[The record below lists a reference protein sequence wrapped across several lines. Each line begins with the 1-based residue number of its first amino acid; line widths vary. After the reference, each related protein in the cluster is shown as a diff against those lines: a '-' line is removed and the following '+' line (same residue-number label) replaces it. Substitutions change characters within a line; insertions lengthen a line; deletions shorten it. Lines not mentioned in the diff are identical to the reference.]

1 MNILFLCNK
10 SPYPPKEGGPIAMNV
25 NIKGLTE
32 AGHKVKVVALN
43 TNKYFVNPDEIPE
56 KYKKETGIE
65 FVYVDLSIKPLDA
78 FFNLFSDKSYH
89 VERFVSDDVNKK
101 LIQILKENRF
111 DIVQLEMLYMAP
123 YLETI
128 RRHSDAKIILRAHN
142 IEYLIWERI
151 TSVTKNPL
159 KKQYLGTLTRKL
171 RNYELSVMDKF
182 DGIATITAKD
192 AEFFR
197 KAGCRIPL
205 TDIPFGIDINNYK
218 PEYTAKDEV
227 SLFHLGSMNWMPNEE
242 GVRWFLDN
250 AWPEI
255 HKANPNLKFYLAG
268 RMMPGWLI
276 NLKIN
281 NVEVVGEVDDA
292 TKFINEKGIMI
303 VPLLSG
309 SGIRI
314 KIIEGM
320 ALGKTIISTTIGAE
334 GINYK
339 KGRDILIADTPEEF
353 HKAVSQCIN
362 DKDYCSSIGRN
373 ARKLIENDHNIKKI
387 IDKLIRFYNKVIE
400 K

>member
-25 NIKGLTE
+25 NIGGLIK
-32 AGHKVKVVALN
+32 AGHSVKVIALN
-43 TNKYFVNPDEIPE
+43 TNKYFIDPKEIPE
-56 KYKKETGIE
+56 KYKSETDIK
-65 FVYVDLSIKPLDA
+65 FVYTDLSIKPVEALA
-78 FFNLFSDKSYH
+78 NLFSSKSYH
-89 VERFVSDDVNKK
+89 VERFVSDNVNKK
-101 LIQILKENRF
+101 LIQILKDNSF

-123 YLETI
+123 YIETI
-128 RRHSDAKIILRAHN
+128 KQHSNARVILRAHN
-142 IEYLIWERI
+142 IEHLIWERI

-159 KKQYLGTLTRKL
+159 KKWYIGNLTKKL
-171 RNYELSVMDKF
+171 KNYELSVMDKF

-197 KAGCRIPL
+197 DAGCRIPL
-205 TDIPFGIDINNYK
+205 TDVPFGIDVAKYK
-218 PEYTAKDEV
+218 PQYFEEKEI

-242 GVRWFLDN
+242 GVRWFLDKV
-250 AWPEI
+250 WPLI
-255 HKANPNLKFYLAG
+255 HKENPKLKFYLAG
-268 RMMPGWLI
+268 RMMPDWLT
-276 NLKIN
+276 NLKIK

-292 TKFINEKGIMI
+292 TEFINEKGIMI

-334 GINYK
+334 GINYEDGK
-339 KGRDILIADTPEEF
+339 DILIANTPEEF
-353 HKAVSQCIN
+353 SKAIAQCIN
-362 DKDYCSSIGRN
+362 DKDYCALIGKN
-373 ARKLIENDHNIKKI
+373 ARKLTENDHNITKI

>member
-25 NIKGLTE
+25 NIRGLID

-43 TNKYFVNPDEIPE
+43 TNKYFIDPEEIPE
-56 KYKKETGIE
+56 KYKKETDIE
-65 FVYVDLSIKPLDA
+65 FVYVDLSIKPTDA
-78 FFNLFSDKSYH
+78 FLNLFSDKSYH
-89 VERFVSDDVNKK
+89 VERFVTDDVNKK
-101 LIQILKENRF
+101 LIQIFKENNF

-128 RRHSDAKIILRAHN
+128 RKYSDAKIILRAHN

-159 KKQYLGTLTRKL
+159 KKWYIGNLTKKL
-171 RNYELSVMDKF
+171 KNYELSVMDKF

-197 KAGCRIPL
+197 NAGCRIPL
-205 TDIPFGIDINNYK
+205 TDIPFGIDTGKYEPK
-218 PEYTAKDEV
+218 YSEEKDI

-250 AWPEI
+250 AWPVINKE
-255 HKANPNLKFYLAG
+255 NPNLKFYLAG
-268 RMMPGWLI
+268 RMMPDWLT
-276 NLKIN
+276 NLRMN
-281 NVEVVGEVDDA
+281 NVEVIGEVDDA
-292 TKFINEKGIMI
+292 TEFINEKGIMI

-339 KGRDILIADTPEEF
+339 DGRDILIADTPEEF
-353 HKAVSQCIN
+353 SKAVSKCIN
-362 DKDYCSSIGRN
+362 DKDYCASIGKN
-373 ARKLIENDHNIKKI
+373 ARKLIENDHNITKI
-387 IDKLIRFYNKVIE
+387 IDKLVRFYNKVIE

>member
-1 MNILFLCNK
+1 
-10 SPYPPKEGGPIAMNV
+10 
-25 NIKGLTE
+25 
-32 AGHKVKVVALN
+32 
-43 TNKYFVNPDEIPE
+43 
-56 KYKKETGIE
+56 
-65 FVYVDLSIKPLDA
+65 
-78 FFNLFSDKSYH
+78 
-89 VERFVSDDVNKK
+89 
-101 LIQILKENRF
+101 
-111 DIVQLEMLYMAP
+111 
-123 YLETI
+123 
-128 RRHSDAKIILRAHN
+128 
-142 IEYLIWERI
+142 
-151 TSVTKNPL
+151 
-159 KKQYLGTLTRKL
+159 
-171 RNYELSVMDKF
+171 
-182 DGIATITAKD
+182 
-192 AEFFR
+192 
-197 KAGCRIPL
+197 
-205 TDIPFGIDINNYK
+205 
-218 PEYTAKDEV
+218 
-227 SLFHLGSMNWMPNEE
+227 
-242 GVRWFLDN
+242 
-250 AWPEI
+250 
-255 HKANPNLKFYLAG
+255 
-268 RMMPGWLI
+268 MPGWLI

>member
-25 NIKGLTE
+25 NIRGLID

-43 TNKYFVNPDEIPE
+43 TNKYFIEPEEIPE
-56 KYKKETGIE
+56 KYKKETDIE
-65 FVYVDLSIKPLDA
+65 FVYVDLSIKPTDA
-78 FFNLFSDKSYH
+78 FLNLFSDKSYH
-89 VERFVSDDVNKK
+89 VERFVTDDVNKK
-101 LIQILKENRF
+101 LIQIFKENSF

-128 RRHSDAKIILRAHN
+128 RKYSDAKIILRAHN

-159 KKQYLGTLTRKL
+159 KKWYIGNLTKKL
-171 RNYELSVMDKF
+171 KNYELSVMDKF

-197 KAGCRIPL
+197 NAGCRIPL
-205 TDIPFGIDINNYK
+205 TDIPFGIDTGKYEPK
-218 PEYTAKDEV
+218 YSEEKDI

-250 AWPEI
+250 AWPVINKE
-255 HKANPNLKFYLAG
+255 NPNLKFYLAG
-268 RMMPGWLI
+268 RMMPDWLT
-276 NLKIN
+276 NLRMN
-281 NVEVVGEVDDA
+281 NVEVIGEVDDA
-292 TKFINEKGIMI
+292 TEFINEKGIMI

-339 KGRDILIADTPEEF
+339 DGRDILIADTPEEF
-353 HKAVSQCIN
+353 SKAVSKCIN
-362 DKDYCSSIGRN
+362 DKDYCVSIGKN
-373 ARKLIENDHNIKKI
+373 ARKLIENDHNITKI
-387 IDKLIRFYNKVIE
+387 IDKLVRFYNKVIE